1 MEGFIGQIS
10 DFCFDFAPYD
20 WAFCDGS
27 LLPLNQYTALFSLIG
42 VVYGGDGR
50 TNFALPDLTMRS
62 PCGAGAGPGLTV
74 RRAGQPFGAATVTL
88 TEAQIPAHTH
98 GVRAAMKTRS
108 TAYTD
113 PNINASLTSSSS
125 PVYSTSQPNTQMSPL
140 SIANSGGTQPHNNM
154 QPYVATNYCIALQGE
169 YPQFD

>member
-62 PCGAGAGPGLTV
+62 PCGAGAAAPLT
-74 RRAGQPFGAATVTL
+74 AT
-88 TEAQIPAHTH
+88 
-98 GVRAAMKTRS
+98 
-108 TAYTD
+108 
-113 PNINASLTSSSS
+113 TSSPPPSVPDRSS
-125 PVYSTSQPNTQMSPL
+125 ATTTRR
-140 SIANSGGTQPHNNM
+140 GGNR
-154 QPYVATNYCIALQGE
+154 AR
-169 YPQFD
+169 